1 MRTPCMLIAAMLAVP
16 LDALLLAPLPTPRSA
31 ACARTRTP
39 MLKDGD
45 GLNNGLGGA
54 MGGAVLGGLLAGPFG
69 AIWGA
74 QIGGS
79 VGADRAA
86 KRADEQRMERMGL
99 TKEVRAAAAA
109 CAADLSEASESLK
122 LTERAQRSAEVLV
135 AQYDSTV
142 NEAFAAAEAA
152 LRSGDEAAARQHLL
166 RKREATVD
174 LDRAKLAVAE
184 AAERAESMRRSV
196 TALEARAAEVE
207 QYMGRAVT
215 SAARSK
221 DVELSADD
229 LDDPLLARFRELED
243 R

>member
-1 MRTPCMLIAAMLAVP
+1 MRGDGSGWAGGAAMRTPCMLIAAMLAVP
-16 LDALLLAPLPTPRSA
+16 LDALVLAPLPTPRSA

-109 CAADLSEASESLK
+109 CAGA
-122 LTERAQRSAEVLV
+122 
-135 AQYDSTV
+135 
-142 NEAFAAAEAA
+142 
-152 LRSGDEAAARQHLL
+152 G
-166 RKREATVD
+166 
-174 LDRAKLAVAE
+174 
-184 AAERAESMRRSV
+184 
-196 TALEARAAEVE
+196 
-207 QYMGRAVT
+207 
-215 SAARSK
+215 
-221 DVELSADD
+221 
-229 LDDPLLARFRELED
+229 
-243 R
+243 